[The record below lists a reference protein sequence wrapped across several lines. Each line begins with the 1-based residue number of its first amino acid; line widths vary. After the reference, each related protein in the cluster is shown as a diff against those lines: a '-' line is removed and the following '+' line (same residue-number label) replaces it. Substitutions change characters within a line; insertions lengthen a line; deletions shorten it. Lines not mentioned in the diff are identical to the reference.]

1 MGRDAGRS
9 SLLRGVGRSSNG
21 ALRRKTEMRRY
32 RHSEQE
38 DEANLQVQIRTV
50 LAQCYELF
58 KAAVP
63 QVLQTLE
70 ETEAIPTDDPNID
83 PQILRIKRESALYI
97 LKFVAEYRAEENQER
112 LRAIE
117 EAQAQSTKS
126 VQ

>member
-1 MGRDAGRS
+1 
-9 SLLRGVGRSSNG
+9 
-21 ALRRKTEMRRY
+21 MRRY